1 MVNWK
6 KLVKKI
12 PNKVRLSS
20 KGEYEIVWVDS
31 FKEEDVVGETRF
43 DRKQIAIKSKMS
55 PKTTIITYLHE
66 VTHGLSAEHD
76 AQLTENQVLAIEKG
90 LYYLLKEG
98 NLFKKDKA

>member
-12 PNKVRLSS
+12 PNKVQLSR

-31 FKEEDVVGETRF
+31 FKEHDVVGETRF
-43 DRKQIAIKSKMS
+43 DRKQIAIKGKMS
-55 PKTTIITYLHE
+55 PKNTVLTYLHE
-66 VTHGLSAEHD
+66 VTHGISAEHD
-76 AQLTENQVLAIEKG
+76 AQLTENQVLAIEKS

-98 NLFKKDKA
+98 NLFKKD

>member
-12 PNKVRLSS
+12 PNKVQLSS

-43 DRKQIAIKSKMS
+43 DRKQIAIKSK
-55 PKTTIITYLHE
+55 
-66 VTHGLSAEHD
+66 
-76 AQLTENQVLAIEKG
+76 
-90 LYYLLKEG
+90 
-98 NLFKKDKA
+98 F